1 MTNDFCVHVAIIQCR
16 IVCFA
21 EIESNKKFIP
31 FNRSYSVKIKI
42 VDLLDLSKSLLGGG
56 GFQ

>member
-21 EIESNKKFIP
+21 EIESNKNSSHLIEVIRLK
-31 FNRSYSVKIKI
+31 
-42 VDLLDLSKSLLGGG
+42 SK
-56 GFQ
+56 